1 MSKTNRMVVIAVRED
16 SSRFVE
22 RKLNEHILQSRKG
35 WAKVRLSHHP
45 GNLDYDRDTM
55 RRWARARA
63 FKRDLKLELFEL

>member
-1 MSKTNRMVVIAVRED
+1 MSRTLRTVVFAVRED

-22 RKLNEHILQSRKG
+22 RKLNEHILQSPSG
-35 WAKVRLSHHP
+35 WAKVDFGHHP